1 MGLKKITWD
10 GFRASSVTVNTIL
23 VATAT
28 NAQSLKAWHLRVLKG
43 SILGPLLFLIYLMDI
58 PNASNILGP
67 IMFIIYKAIHYQQK
81 HEPRII
87 FHEVIL
93 TYYRP
98 LLRSLNSLNIY
109 QISLYQHANFM

>member
-81 HEPRII
+81 HEPRNYLSWSY
-87 FHEVIL
+87 FN
-93 TYYRP
+93 
-98 LLRSLNSLNIY
+98 LL
-109 QISLYQHANFM
+109 QTTFTISQFFKHLPNKSISTC